1 MRGRAVLAAAIALSS
16 APAGAQVPGPIA
28 FVRGLHIY
36 AIDPVGGVEVQV
48 TTAAGR
54 NRHPR
59 FSPDGTRLLY
69 SSERGGRWDLYVSA
83 ADGSEETALTADA
96 LWEQDAQWSPD
107 GTNVVYSA
115 GDRLWTVD
123 VATLQVTSLTTV
135 GQYDSPHY
143 SPDGTR
149 IVAVNSHSFRDSSV
163 EVVAETG
170 AVTPIADASGYEFWP
185 SWSPDG
191 ASIAYA
197 RRTPSGYRVLVAAAD
212 GTGGA
217 RVTAGPGD
225 DIEPLFS
232 PTSDAIAFI
241 RVQDE
246 LSNLFVHD
254 RATGLT
260 TRITTFAD
268 GGPRAFT
275 WSPDGAQIAFTRD
288 REGRPDIYV
297 VGADG
302 SGLRRLTTTGA
313 GEIQLDWGST
323 VQP

>member
-1 MRGRAVLAAAIALSS
+1 VRGRAVLAAAIALSS

-28 FVRGLHIY
+28 FVRGPHVF

-48 TTAAGR
+48 TTAAGK

-59 FSPDGTRLLY
+59 YSPDGTRLLY
-69 SSERGGRWDLYVSA
+69 SGQRAGRWDLYVSA
-83 ADGSEETALTADA
+83 ADGSGEVALTADEI
-96 LWEQDAQWSPD
+96 WERDARWSPD
-107 GTNVVYSA
+107 GSNVVYSA

-123 VATLQVTSLTTV
+123 VATLQVTPVTTA
-135 GQYDSPHY
+135 GQYNSPRY

-149 IVAVNSHSFRDSSV
+149 IVAVNSHSERDSSV

-170 AVTPIADASGYEFWP
+170 AVAPIADASGYEFWP

-191 ASIAYA
+191 TTIAYA
-197 RRTPSGYRVLVAAAD
+197 RRSPNGYRVWVVSAD
-212 GTGGA
+212 GAGAA

-241 RVQDE
+241 RIQDE

-254 RATGLT
+254 RTMGLT
-260 TRITTFAD
+260 TRITTFTD

-275 WSPDGAQIAFTRD
+275 WSPDGAQVAFTYDDRD
-288 REGRPDIYV
+288 GRPDIYV

-323 VQP
+323 GG

>member
-1 MRGRAVLAAAIALSS
+1 MLAAVIALSS
-16 APAGAQVPGPIA
+16 APAVAQVPGPIA
-28 FVRGLHIY
+28 FVRGPHIY
-36 AIDPVGGVEVQV
+36 AIDPVGGVETQV
-48 TTAAGR
+48 TVTGR

-59 FSPDGTRLLY
+59 YSPDGTRLLY
-69 SSERGGRWDLYVSA
+69 ASERSERWDLYVAA
-83 ADGSEETALTADA
+83 ADGSGEVALTADA
-96 LWEQDAQWSPD
+96 SWERDARWSPD
-107 GTNVVYSA
+107 GTNVVFSA

-123 VATLQVTSLTTV
+123 VATLQVTSLTTA
-135 GQYDSPHY
+135 GQYHSPRY

-149 IVAVNSHSFRDSSV
+149 IVAVNSHSFRDSSI

-170 AVTPIADASGYEFWP
+170 AVTPVADASGYEFWP

-191 ASIAYA
+191 ASLAYA
-197 RRTPSGYRVLVAAAD
+197 RRTPNGYRIWVTAAD
-212 GTGGA
+212 GTGAA
-217 RVTAGPGD
+217 RVSAGPGD
-225 DIEPLFS
+225 DIEPMFS

-241 RVQDE
+241 RIQE
-246 LSNLFVHD
+246 EFSNLLVHD

-260 TRITTFAD
+260 TRITTFAA

-288 REGRPDIYV
+288 QGGRPDVYV

-313 GEIQLDWGST
+313 GEIQVDWGSAG
-323 VQP
+323 